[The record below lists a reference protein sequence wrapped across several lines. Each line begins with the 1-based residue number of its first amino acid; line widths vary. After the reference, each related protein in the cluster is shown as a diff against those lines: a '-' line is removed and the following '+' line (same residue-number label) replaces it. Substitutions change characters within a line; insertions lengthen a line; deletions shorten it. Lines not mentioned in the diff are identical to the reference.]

1 VTRAICLTFA
11 LLLCA
16 CGGDDTI
23 NRTNKNKAVEDA
35 RSSFGVI
42 RTAMVAYF
50 KKTGEIPED
59 ATLSTF
65 GIDPATLRQ
74 NWYTSYDLEID
85 GDKEDGYKGT
95 KIIARPKE
103 GTVAPEI
110 TMTIVNM
117 KTGEHEIRE

>member
-1 VTRAICLTFA
+1 MTRVTCLIFA
-11 LLLCA
+11 LMLCA

-50 KKTGEIPED
+50 KKTGEIPAD

-65 GIDPATLRQ
+65 GVDPATLRQ
-74 NWYTSYDLEID
+74 NWYTSYDVEID

-95 KIIARPKE
+95 KVIARPKE
-103 GTVAPEI
+103 GTVAPEL
-110 TMTIVNM
+110 TMTFESL
-117 KTGEHEIRE
+117 KTGEHAIRD

>member
-1 VTRAICLTFA
+1 MTRAACLILA

-23 NRTNKNKAVEDA
+23 NRTNKNKAMEDA

-50 KKTGEIPED
+50 KKHGEVPEG

-65 GIDPATLRQ
+65 GVDPATLRQ
-74 NWYTSYDLEID
+74 NWYTSYDVEID
-85 GDKEDGYKGT
+85 GDKEDAYKGT
-95 KIIARPKE
+95 KVIARPKE
-103 GTVAPEI
+103 GTVAPEM
-110 TMTIVNM
+110 TMTFQSL
-117 KTGEHEIRE
+117 KTGEHTIRD